1 MVGPIA
7 VWTTMEQVAE
17 AAADVG
23 ALDLAFTIVSEIRKK
38 FPDSQRAMRITVC
51 THALGRKSETKKPD

>member
-1 MVGPIA
+1 MVGPVA

-38 FPDSQRAMRITVC
+38 FPDSQRAQRITVC
-51 THALGRKSETKKPD
+51 IEALGTKTVIKKPY